1 MKAEH
6 WPRVKVSVLCELIVD
21 CINKTAPRVERVTPY
36 KMIRTPNIKNGKID
50 LAGCRYVEKETYE
63 KWTRRATVNKG
74 DVLLTREAPMGEAG
88 LVNFED
94 TVFLGQRI
102 MQYRVNPKKLDPNYL
117 LYAFLSPDLQFQ
129 FRKHD
134 STGSTVSHIRV
145 PDCSEFEINTPPLSV
160 QKQISKVLRDIDDK
174 IDLNNR
180 INAELEA
187 MAKTLYDYWFVQFD
201 FPDANGKPYKA
212 SGGKMVYNPVL
223 KQKIPA
229 DWHVNAISDW
239 IRSDK
244 TGDWGKETKQG
255 NYTLQVDCIRGAD
268 INGINGQGNV
278 DAPNRFILKKND
290 HKLLAPFDF
299 VIEISGGSPTQSTGR
314 MAFITEHVLD
324 RFNYPLICS
333 NFCKAIDLIDKSYFY
348 NFAYQWQSLYENGVL
363 FGWEGKTSGIKNL
376 LFDSFV
382 SNYNVVMPPKDLAEK
397 FFQFVSPLQE
407 QRQKKLKENAE
418 LAGLR
423 DWLLPMLM
431 NGQVTVKPITEAQ
444 EAQHG

>member
-1 MKAEH
+1 MLSNDWQYLLGEEFCSKVTDGTHDSPKQAEYGK
-6 WPRVKVSVLCELIVD
+6 PLITSKHIKGD
-21 CINKTAPRVERVTPY
+21 EIDFDTAYLISEKDFNEINKRSQVEQWDVIIS
-36 KMIRTPNIKNGKID
+36 MIGAYCGFCFIERNEEIDYAVKN
-50 LAGCRYVEKETYE
+50 V
-63 KWTRRATVNKG
+63 
-74 DVLLTREAPMGEAG
+74 G
-88 LVNFED
+88 LF
-94 TVFLGQRI
+94 
-102 MQYRVNPKKLDPNYL
+102 K
-117 LYAFLSPDLQFQ
+117 
-129 FRKHD
+129 
-134 STGSTVSHIRV
+134 TGSEINAKWLYYYLNSSIGKSHLDKVKGGSTQPYIALGSLRKLPILVPKNHQLKEDIVRVLDAIDSKIRV
-145 PDCSEFEINTPPLSV
+145 
-160 QKQISKVLRDIDDK
+160 
-174 IDLNNR
+174 NNR
-180 INAELEA
+180 INTELEA

-212 SGGKMVYNPVL
+212 SGGKMVYNDTL
-223 KQKIPA
+223 KREIPA

-314 MAFITEHVLD
+314 MAFITEHVLE

-431 NGQVTVKPITEAQ
+431 NGQVTVKPSTESQ